1 MNKLSLTKLFLF
13 LFVLSLATG
22 SGNAQIFHKNP
33 EKQLF
38 GKAHRNNKEVKAK
51 EPRSVL
57 KAKRKQEANDRRLE
71 KNYEKSVRKS
81 GKAHRNNKEV
91 KVKEPRS
98 VLKAK
103 RKQEANDRR
112 LEKNYEKSVRK
123 SQKRTIDIQTPE
135 VQARMKQ
142 NKKDTIVRGK
152 EKKKKVK
159 ANSQK
164 AGKKY
169 K

>member
-1 MNKLSLTKLFLF
+1 MNKLSISKFFLILFI
-13 LFVLSLATG
+13 LSLATT

-38 GKAHRNNKEVKAK
+38 SKSNRGRKEIKVK
-51 EPRSVL
+51 EPRKVL
-57 KAKRKQEANDRRLE
+57 KAKRKQEANDRRLK
-71 KNYEKSVRKS
+71 KNYEKSVK
-81 GKAHRNNKEV
+81 
-91 KVKEPRS
+91 
-98 VLKAK
+98 
-103 RKQEANDRR
+103 
-112 LEKNYEKSVRK
+112 K
-123 SQKRTIDIQTPE
+123 SQKRTIDIQSSE
-135 VQARMKQ
+135 VQARMKH
-142 NKKDTIVRGK
+142 NRKDTIVKEK